1 VSRPEPRWLGRLAI
15 DEAHFRSIRDHGGA
29 HGVRND
35 NALEAALAR
44 PRNRWLYE
52 PDARLADVAAAYA
65 FGIARDHPY
74 VDGNK
79 RVALVALAA
88 FLDLNGMALTAT
100 SAEAVST
107 MLAVADGAIT
117 EQELA
122 AWVEEHSR

>member
-1 VSRPEPRWLGRLAI
+1 M
-15 DEAHFRSIRDHGGA
+15 RD
-29 HGVRND
+29 D

-52 PDARLADVAAAYA
+52 PDARLADLAATYA

-79 RVALVALAA
+79 RVALIALAA

-107 MLAVADGAIT
+107 MLAVADGGMT